1 MKTEDQ
7 RYLKTLV
14 SLAAPIMIQQLFMSG
29 LGMVDAMLVGQLGD
43 TSIAAVALA
52 GQVLFLLSLLYF
64 GLSSG
69 SAIFISQFWGKQ
81 DVQSIRMVFSLNL
94 MLNGLLGIVFTLLA
108 QAIPTQILGLFTTDP
123 QVIALGSK
131 YLQLYSLGYVFNGL
145 SYAIYVMLRST
156 ESVKIPMIVGAFA
169 LSFNTMLGYGLIFG
183 KAGLPTMGIQ
193 GAALAYIISRVIELA
208 IIVTITRF
216 KRPYNSILP
225 EFRIDPVLVKRYIS
239 TALPVAVNELVWA
252 LGITTFNSI
261 YAHISTEA
269 ITATNISGTIEYLA
283 FVPFLGLGTATAIM
297 VGKKIGAGE
306 TEEAYRYGKKS
317 LVISV
322 SLAVIVCAI
331 ILLSKGFIL
340 DIYKISAAA
349 SSNAHLVITIL
360 AFAIIVKTTN
370 FGVIVGTMRAGGDT
384 RYILMVEFGTMWL
397 YGVPAA
403 LISANVF
410 RLPVYYVAAV
420 IYIEELIKLFFILR
434 RFLSKRWIHNLAAA
448 SE

>member
-69 SAIFISQFWGKQ
+69 SAIFISQFWGKE
-81 DVQSIRMVFSLNL
+81 DVQSIRKVFGLNL
-94 MLNGLLGIVFTLLA
+94 MLNGALGIIFTLLA
-108 QAIPTQILGLFTTDP
+108 QLIPTQILGLFTTDP

-145 SYAIYVMLRST
+145 SYGIYVMLRST
-156 ESVKIPMIVGAFA
+156 ESVKIPMLVGAFA
-169 LSFNTMLGYGLIFG
+169 LSINTMLGYGLIFG
-183 KAGLPTMGIQ
+183 KAGLPVMGIQ

-208 IIVTITRF
+208 IIVAITRF
-216 KRPYNSILP
+216 KRPYNLILP
-225 EFRIDPVLVKRYIS
+225 EFRIDPVLLKRYIS
-239 TALPVAVNELVWA
+239 TAFPVAVNELIWA
-252 LGITTFNSI
+252 LGITAFNAI

-269 ITATNISGTIEYLA
+269 ITATNISGTIENLA

-322 SLAVIVCAI
+322 IMAVVICAT

-349 SSNAHLVITIL
+349 RFNAHLVITIL
-360 AFAIIVKTTN
+360 AFAIIVKTSN
-370 FGVIVGTMRAGGDT
+370 FALIVGTMRAGGDT

-403 LISANVF
+403 LISAHIF
-410 RLPVYYVAAV
+410 HLPVYYVAVV

-434 RFLSKRWIHNLAAA
+434 RFFSKHWIHNLAAA